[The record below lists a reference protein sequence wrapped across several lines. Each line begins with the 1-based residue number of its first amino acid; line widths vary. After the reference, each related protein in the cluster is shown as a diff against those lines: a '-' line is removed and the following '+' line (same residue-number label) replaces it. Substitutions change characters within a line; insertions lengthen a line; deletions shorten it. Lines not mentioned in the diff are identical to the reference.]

1 MTTYLGGI
9 LKMVK
14 IRLQRFGTTKRP
26 FYRIVAAD
34 AKKRRDG
41 RYLEIVGLY
50 DPTKQPAFVQIDSE
64 KALQWLQN
72 GAQPTETVK
81 NLFTKAGITK
91 QFKASK
97 ENK

>member
-1 MTTYLGGI
+1 
-9 LKMVK
+9 MVK

-64 KALQWLQN
+64 KALEWLQN

-81 NLFTKAGITK
+81 NLFTKAGIIK